1 MPLPQQH
8 RYRVLLTVLVIAAGL
23 LVSLWLGGRYAEQR
37 AWDERSVEAIA
48 AALGAEYAGQLKIIF
63 LLLIA
68 GVGVKAAL
76 VPLHG
81 WLPQAMVAPAPVSA
95 LLHAV
100 AVVKAGAFGIVRI
113 VYEVYGVEFAQTLN
127 LLLPLAIIASIT
139 IVWGSF
145 RALFQDDLKKRLA
158 FSTVSQVSYIAL
170 GVALF
175 GPIGTI
181 GGLVHLVH
189 QGIMKITL
197 FFCAGNYAET
207 LGIHKVSEMDGAGRR
222 MPLTTLAFSI
232 FVMRAT
238 RELSE
243 ALQSLLRL
251 RHELEIQHR
260 IASNAARTDELT
272 GLNNLRAF
280 KEQADTMFT
289 ASRCNGLPL
298 CALLVDI
305 DHFKQINDTHGH
317 ATGDRVL
324 QAVAQ
329 ALKTTLREADLC
341 GRLGGE
347 EFGVL
352 LTGTNLHEALQLAEK
367 LRLAI
372 QAIVVPMDNTGV
384 TISVGVAEAGAACA
398 DITTLLAQADA
409 AMYHAKANGRN
420 RVHGGSA

>member
-1 MPLPQQH
+1 MPEAPASGSVAMQVRTDQLQ
-8 RYRVLLTVLVIAAGL
+8 LLFRQSFLATFGSVGGALALSWLQRDLGNHEVIAPWLITLCVAGMVRL
-23 LVSLWLGGRYAEQR
+23 GLFWAYNRSALQYRTPARWESVYWATLVFTAGTWG
-37 AWDERSVEAIA
+37 I
-48 AALGAEYAGQLKIIF
+48 GAF
-63 LLLIA
+63 LL
-68 GVGVKAAL
+68 
-76 VPLHG
+76 
-81 WLPQAMVAPAPVSA
+81 MS
-95 LLHAV
+95 
-100 AVVKAGAFGIVRI
+100 RD
-113 VYEVYGVEFAQTLN
+113 N
-127 LLLPLAIIASIT
+127 LL
-139 IVWGSF
+139 
-145 RALFQDDLKKRLA
+145 
-158 FSTVSQVSYIAL
+158 SQA
-170 GVALF
+170 
-175 GPIGTI
+175 
-181 GGLVHLVH
+181 
-189 QGIMKITL
+189 ITL
-197 FFCAGNYAET
+197 FFAIGMAGSAISAYSAYRSMT
-207 LGIHKVSEMDGAGRR
+207 LVAVGLVLLPTTLWLLTEPGSEQRVLAF
-222 MPLTTLAFSI
+222 TTLAFSA
-232 FVMRAT
+232 FVVRAT
-238 RELSE
+238 GDLSH

-251 RHELEIQHR
+251 RRELEIEHR

-289 ASRCNGLPL
+289 ASRRNGLPL

-372 QAIVVPMDNTGV
+372 QAIVVPMDNTALRV